1 MKRTVAAAAVLWVAC
16 ASPDTTPF
24 DAGQFA
30 YPPLDGGAL
39 NPVPRLDALQPSGV
53 EVGAALASV
62 TLQGVDFLPGC
73 QVLWNGAVRP
83 AQRDSATQLT
93 VTLTADDVLVPRGH
107 QVEVVNPAPGGGP
120 SRPAAFTV
128 TGASPAP
135 RLEGL
140 APDTVNAGAAALTLT
155 VRGGNF
161 TPASVVQLD
170 GADRPTHFT
179 STVQLTAEVSAAD
192 LASPGAAVVR
202 VRTPAPGGGQSG
214 PATLTVQGTASG
226 LLRVSLAE
234 DGGELTA
241 NVDSVAVSSEGRFV
255 AFTTNSPAVADDTN
269 GRADVFVRDTCLGA
283 AACTPSTVRVS
294 LSADGGQL
302 ARGSGLRGLSSQGR
316 FVLFDCDDPA
326 VLGLST
332 GNNPVLVLRDTCR
345 GAASCTPTNFPI
357 TVLVDGGVRDTC
369 AGQGPGCTAS
379 TQRASVASD
388 GGQRQSG
395 GFDAPALS
403 NDGRFVA
410 FASNDD
416 TLTDDDTSPG
426 VDFFVRD
433 TCRGAAFAC
442 TPTTVRATVGPQ
454 GEPLLGASTTQP
466 ALSGDGR
473 VLSFTTRA
481 ALGVAKGNADYDVF
495 ARDTCLGAVGACTPS
510 TRVISLALDGGV
522 TGAQGSFMYGP
533 RTLSTTGRYQAFLS
547 SANDLTLDD
556 PGNDDVFVRDTC
568 LGVSAGCTP
577 RTRLVSQASGG
588 TPQNARAAS
597 RGPAMTPDGRWVVFI
612 SEASNLVADDTNGV
626 RDAFI
631 VAPGFSP

>member
-1 MKRTVAAAAVLWVAC
+1 
-16 ASPDTTPF
+16 
-24 DAGQFA
+24 
-30 YPPLDGGAL
+30 
-39 NPVPRLDALQPSGV
+39 
-53 EVGAALASV
+53 V
-62 TLQGVDFLPGC
+62 TLRGFAFLPGC
-73 QVLWNGAVRP
+73 QVLWNGALRP
-83 AQRDSATQLT
+83 AQRDTDTQLT
-93 VTLTADDVLVPRGH
+93 VTLTADDVLVPREH
-107 QVEVVNPAPGGGP
+107 QVQVVNPAPGGGP

-128 TGASPAP
+128 TGSSPAP
-135 RLEGL
+135 RLDGL
-140 APDTVNAGAAALTLT
+140 LPDTVNAGAAALALT

-161 TPASVVQLD
+161 TPASVVQLN

-179 STVQLTAEVSAAD
+179 STVQLTAEVSAVD
-192 LASPGAAVVR
+192 LATPGASVVR

-214 PATLTVQGTASG
+214 TASLTIQGTASG

-241 NVDSVAVSSEGRFV
+241 NADSVAVSSEGRFV
-255 AFTTNSPAVADDTN
+255 AFTTDSPAVADDTN
-269 GRADVFVRDTCLGA
+269 GRSDVFVRDTCLGA

-302 ARGSGLRGLSSQGR
+302 ARGSGLKGLSSQGR

-357 TVLVDGGVRDTC
+357 TVLVDGGVGSSAEPYPAALSADGRFVAFMQDLAGLVEGDTNGNTDVFLRDTC
-369 AGQGPGCTAS
+369 AGQGAGCTAS
-379 TQRASVASD
+379 TQRVSVAAD
-388 GGQRQSG
+388 GGQRQSS

-433 TCRGAAFAC
+433 TCRGAAAAC

-454 GEPLLGASTTQP
+454 GERLMGASTIQP

-510 TRVISLALDGGV
+510 TTVISLALDGGV

-533 RTLSTTGRYQAFLS
+533 RTLSTTGRYQAFIS
-547 SANDLTLDD
+547 SANDLALDD
-556 PGNDDVFVRDTC
+556 PANDDVFVRDTC

-577 RTRLVSQASGG
+577 RTRLVSRAAGG
-588 TPQNARAAS
+588 APQNARAS
-597 RGPAMTPDGRWVVFI
+597 PRGPGMTPDGRWVVFV
-612 SEASNLVADDTNGV
+612 SEASNLVSDDTNGV

-631 VAPGFSP
+631 VAPAFSP